1 MSAAPGDREGTA
13 VSLIPE
19 QGEATEAAW
28 RVRPGIDD
36 RGNCPVRDVLDRI
49 GDAWSVLVVM
59 SLRDRPHRF
68 NALRRQIGDISQRML
83 AVTLRHLERDGFV
96 ARKVFPTNPPRVEY
110 SLTPL
115 GRSLIEPI
123 DALAQWAQ
131 SRHSDVKAA
140 RRAYDAVAGEAG

>member
-1 MSAAPGDREGTA
+1 MEIASERDDG
-13 VSLIPE
+13 
-19 QGEATEAAW
+19 GESPW
-28 RVRPGIDD
+28 RVRPGIED
-36 RGNCPVRDVLDRI
+36 RGNCAVRDVLDRI

-59 SLRDRPHRF
+59 SLRDKPRRF

-96 ARKVFPTNPPRVEY
+96 FREVFPTNPPRVEY

-115 GRSLIEPI
+115 GRSLTEPI
-123 DALAQWAQ
+123 EALARWADA
-131 SRHSDVKAA
+131 RHGEVKAA